1 MLEIYQAAIDRW
13 GADSQLNQA
22 TEELAELIV
31 TINKFRRSPGLRTR
45 EDIMG
50 EIVDV
55 TIMLE
60 QMKVLFGIGHGESD
74 LIMYAKLKRLQERLC
89 AN

>member
-1 MLEIYQAAIDRW
+1 MLDIYQLAIEKF

-22 TEELAELIV
+22 TEELAELV
-31 TINKFRRSPGLRTR
+31 VAINKFRRSPGLKTR
-45 EDIMG
+45 EDIIE

-60 QMKVLFGIGHGESD
+60 QLKVLFGIRDEELDIVLHQ
-74 LIMYAKLKRLQERLC
+74 KLTRLKERLC
-89 AN
+89 